1 MTNSIQERADRRI
14 IILKGMNEGLSR
26 EKIAEGLGVS
36 PVVVR
41 RDVSRMRRIR
51 DPDLRKASRNAEE
64 MSDKAKEAQSNL
76 ANERFKES
84 TGMTFKEKTFNNMMT
99 FYGPEIKKIL
109 RSNKE
114 IIEIRK
120 LPHSTLKALKRNGII
135 AQGWKTPAITDK
147 AKRHLANA
155 RISN

>member
-14 IILKGMNEGLSR
+14 IILKGMNKGLSR

-41 RDVSRMRRIR
+41 RDLSRMRRTR
-51 DPDLRKASRNAEE
+51 DPELRKASRVAEE
-64 MSDKAKEAQSNL
+64 KMDQEKETQSNR
-76 ANERFKES
+76 ADVKFQAM
-84 TGMTFKEKTFNNMMT
+84 TGMTFKEKTFTNMMT

-109 RSNKE
+109 RSQAE
-114 IIEIRK
+114 VVEIRK

-135 AQGWKTPAITDK
+135 AQGWKTPAVTEK
-147 AKRHLANA
+147 AKKYLAK
-155 RISN
+155 RKISN